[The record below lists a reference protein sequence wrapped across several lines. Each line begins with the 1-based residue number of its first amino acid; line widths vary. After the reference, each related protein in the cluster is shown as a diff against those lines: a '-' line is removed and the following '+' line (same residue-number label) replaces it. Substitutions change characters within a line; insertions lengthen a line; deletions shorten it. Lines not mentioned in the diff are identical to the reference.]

1 MLFSSTVFLLGF
13 LPCLFICYFIIPQG
27 KNGKFL
33 WWKNIV
39 LLLFSLVFYAWGGVA
54 YLGILLTSI
63 AVNYIGGL
71 LVTIPKS
78 RKLQKLILFLAMAAN
93 LGLLGWYKYA
103 NFAASVMISLGLSV
117 EIPNVVLPIGISFFT
132 FQGASYVIDVYRRD
146 ARVQKNP
153 LNVALYVALFP
164 QLVAGPIV
172 RYTTVE
178 NELTGRSHTLKSFSD
193 GVVRFMLGFGKKMI
207 IANAMGEIAD
217 GIFGMDTAAS
227 LTTPL
232 AWVGAVAYTLQIY
245 FDFSAYSDM
254 AIGLGRMFGFH
265 FNENFNYPYI
275 ASSVT
280 DFWRRWH
287 ISLSSWFRDYVYIPL
302 GGNRCSK
309 GRHIF
314 NLMVVWSLTGL
325 WHGANWTFI
334 VWGMYFGVLLITEKY
349 LLAKVLPKIPVV
361 IRHIA
366 TLLIVIISWVL
377 FRSASITDALSY
389 LGVMFGNSSG
399 SGWSRYAFYYIRQYY
414 PEWILGIIGV
424 FPVKRLCES
433 FIEKHKENTAVF
445 IFGQFAPKI
454 FAVIVFVL
462 GYFKLVSGS
471 FNPFIYFQF

>member
-63 AVNYIGGL
+63 AVNYVGGL

-178 NELTGRSHTLKSFSD
+178 NELTSRSHTLKSFSD

-217 GIFGMDTAAS
+217 GIFGMDTATS

-287 ISLSSWFRDYVYIPL
+287 ISLSS
-302 GGNRCSK
+302 
-309 GRHIF
+309 
-314 NLMVVWSLTGL
+314 
-325 WHGANWTFI
+325 
-334 VWGMYFGVLLITEKY
+334 
-349 LLAKVLPKIPVV
+349 
-361 IRHIA
+361 
-366 TLLIVIISWVL
+366 
-377 FRSASITDALSY
+377 
-389 LGVMFGNSSG
+389 
-399 SGWSRYAFYYIRQYY
+399 
-414 PEWILGIIGV
+414 
-424 FPVKRLCES
+424 
-433 FIEKHKENTAVF
+433 
-445 IFGQFAPKI
+445 
-454 FAVIVFVL
+454 
-462 GYFKLVSGS
+462 
-471 FNPFIYFQF
+471 

>member
-1 MLFSSTVFLLGF
+1 MITVITFDNINEVLMLFSSTVFLLGF

-63 AVNYIGGL
+63 AVNYVGGL

-178 NELTGRSHTLKSFSD
+178 NELTSRSHTLKSFSD

-217 GIFGMDTAAS
+217 GIFGMDTATS

-366 TLLIVIISWVL
+366 TLLIVIIS
-377 FRSASITDALSY
+377 
-389 LGVMFGNSSG
+389 
-399 SGWSRYAFYYIRQYY
+399 
-414 PEWILGIIGV
+414 
-424 FPVKRLCES
+424 
-433 FIEKHKENTAVF
+433 
-445 IFGQFAPKI
+445 
-454 FAVIVFVL
+454 
-462 GYFKLVSGS
+462 
-471 FNPFIYFQF
+471 